1 MATDTASSS
10 VEEAARALLENR
22 IDAVRVL
29 AHARQNRIDKRAEL
43 DIAEREEAAAF
54 AAAQRAGWSVDEL
67 KRVGLDQPAR
77 KAPGRP
83 RRSRTSRATAASA
96 GADRPTDR
104 ASAAS
109 ASPAPNRPAGQT
121 PA

>member
-1 MATDTASSS
+1 MATDTASPS

-29 AHARQNRIDKRAEL
+29 ARARQNRIDKGAEF

-83 RRSRTSRATAASA
+83 RRSRKPRANAASP
-96 GADRPTDR
+96 GVDT
-104 ASAAS
+104 
-109 ASPAPNRPAGQT
+109 
-121 PA
+121 